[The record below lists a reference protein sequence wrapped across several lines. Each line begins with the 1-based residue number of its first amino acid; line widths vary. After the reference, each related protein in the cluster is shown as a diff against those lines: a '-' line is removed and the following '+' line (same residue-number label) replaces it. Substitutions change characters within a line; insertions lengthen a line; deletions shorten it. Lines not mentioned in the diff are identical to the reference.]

1 VHKFIYNYSKSTFWN
16 TEIIL
21 DRRSF
26 LQKHLS
32 VDRLGPCSAPS
43 ATPK

>member
-1 VHKFIYNYSKSTFWN
+1 VHKFIYNYSKSTVQN
-16 TEIIL
+16 TVDYP

-26 LQKHLS
+26 LEKHLS
-32 VDRLGPCSAPS
+32 VDRLGPCGGPS